1 MNGRALSEALL
12 RTACRR
18 RPGVCEEEESIFFAG
33 ISSDVLYDDRLAR
46 LLTFPHAMILHAMHS
61 PRVGEIA
68 HPTGPNTL
76 ALSLANR
83 YSWKV
88 QF

>member
-1 MNGRALSEALL
+1 MNGRALIEALL
-12 RTACRR
+12 RAACRR
-18 RPGVCEEEESIFFAG
+18 RPEEESIFFEG

-83 YSWKV
+83 YSSKV